1 MLKNSRALKVLK
13 GAVFMIKKIVLIFM
27 FFMVSVCA
35 GNSLETL
42 NFDGFIADNA
52 NIVSENNK
60 MALNQLLL
68 ELQEKTKADVVL
80 VTLRSLDD
88 APIEDV
94 ALEIGRKY
102 KIGDK
107 KLNNGAVVLVAP
119 NDRKARIEAG
129 FGLEGMLPDSKAGR
143 ILDNYMIPYF
153 REGNYEKGTVAGVLA
168 VAYEVAKGYNVEL
181 SGEKPISQGQGDDFG
196 TILLIIIIFLI
207 LFGPRGGFG
216 GGFGGFGG
224 GSGGG
229 GRISF
234 GCGGGF
240 GGGGASRGW

>member
-1 MLKNSRALKVLK
+1 M
-13 GAVFMIKKIVLIFM
+13 
-27 FFMVSVCA
+27 
-35 GNSLETL
+35 
-42 NFDGFIADNA
+42 
-52 NIVSENNK
+52 
-60 MALNQLLL
+60 
-68 ELQEKTKADVVL
+68 VL
-80 VTLRSLDD
+80 VTLKSLDD

-234 GCGGGF
+234 GGGGGF